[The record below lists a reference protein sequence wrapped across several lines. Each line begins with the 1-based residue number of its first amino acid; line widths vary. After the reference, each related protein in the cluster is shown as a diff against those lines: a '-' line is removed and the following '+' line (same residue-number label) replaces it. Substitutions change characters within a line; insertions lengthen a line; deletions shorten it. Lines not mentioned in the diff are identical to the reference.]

1 MIHLFSKRRRR
12 ERLKRRPFPQEW
24 CAILCRRVPYY
35 SRLSTDDQRE
45 LQGHILVFL
54 AEKRFEG
61 CPPGPNQLRITDE
74 IRVTIA
80 AQACVLLLRRDT
92 DYYPGLRTIL
102 VYPAKFVS
110 TIKTMGPGGI
120 ITEGEGVRLGESWQG
135 SFAARSGGPV
145 VLSWDDAKAGA
156 ADAGD
161 GHNVVFHEFAHQLD
175 AESGAV
181 DGAPALDQASQF
193 VAWARVLG
201 SEYGKLIED
210 IAYQRPHLLDNY
222 AATNPAEFFAV
233 ATEFFFERPRDLRAL
248 HPGLYEQFATFFK
261 QDPAATL
268 LSRPAPQS
276 ACRTDQ
282 GLAPGAASGRL

>member
-1 MIHLFSKRRRR
+1 MLHLFSKRRRR
-12 ERLKRRPFPQEW
+12 ERIRRRPFPEEW
-24 CAILCRRVPYY
+24 CGILCKRVPYY
-35 SRLSTDDQRE
+35 SRLSPEDQRE
-45 LQGHILVFL
+45 LQGHIQVFL

-61 CPPGPNQLRITDE
+61 CPPGPDKLEITDE

-92 DYYPGLRTIL
+92 DYYRGLRTIL

-110 TIKTMGPGGI
+110 TVKSVGPGGI
-120 ITEGEGVRLGESWQG
+120 ITEGQGVRLGESSQG
-135 SFAARSGGPV
+135 VMGSRGGPV

-156 ADAGD
+156 ADVSD

-181 DGAPALDQASQF
+181 DGAPALEQASQY

-201 SEYGKLIED
+201 GEYSRLIED
-210 IAYQRPHLLDNY
+210 IAYRRPHLLDNY

-233 ATEFFFERPRDLRAL
+233 ATEFFFERPRDLLAM
-248 HPGLYEQFATFFK
+248 HPRLYEQLAGFYR
-261 QDPAATL
+261 QDPARTL
-268 LSRPAPQS
+268 LSRPAI
-276 ACRTDQ
+276 
-282 GLAPGAASGRL
+282 GAECPS